1 MTPRALRRGLLTGAA
16 LVAVACGGQASTSSA
31 TNLSRTSARTAPT
44 RTAATGAT
52 TATTTAGDPA
62 APSAAAAGA
71 SDWLQF
77 GDDAQSS
84 GAGPADSGITAG
96 NARRLHLR
104 QVTIDGIADSA
115 AIALGGVEVGGARHD
130 VIVVT
135 TSYGKTIAI
144 DPSTGRRLWEFR
156 PAGVNSS
163 PGNPQV
169 TTASPAAD
177 PDRQSVY
184 SASPDGVIHKLSL
197 ATGHQVWS
205 RRITFDPRHEKIASS
220 LHVSGT
226 SVVAVTGGYIGDI
239 PPYDGHVVTID
250 RTSGRIAHVWNTECS
265 NRHELIRAS
274 SCGVTNT
281 NGDNA
286 IWGRAG
292 AVIEPGGG
300 RILVATGNGPF
311 DGRTSWGD
319 SVLELSPDAGVL
331 LHNWTPTNQA
341 HLDANDL
348 DLGSTSP
355 ALLPAFGGRRLALQ
369 GGKAGVMDLI
379 DLDRL
384 NGTTGG
390 AGRRLGGQ
398 VSQISSPGSAQVFT
412 QPAVWTSGGHSY
424 VFVADGSA
432 TAAYELVD
440 PAHPRLRRLWQKGS
454 AGTSPVVAGGL
465 LYVFDPGG
473 TLNILRPLSGA
484 VVRSLPAGSGHWN
497 SPIVTDGRVIEPTG
511 AYGSSATSS
520 VIDIWHVPGR

>member
-1 MTPRALRRGLLTGAA
+1 VTPRALRRGLVTGAA

-31 TNLSRTSARTAPT
+31 TSLSRTSAG
-44 RTAATGAT
+44 TAATRT
-52 TATTTAGDPA
+52 
-62 APSAAAAGA
+62 AAGA

-77 GDDAQSS
+77 GDDGHSS
-84 GAGPADSGITAG
+84 GAGPADSGITVG
-96 NARRLHLR
+96 NARRLRLR

-115 AIALGGVEVGGARHD
+115 AIALSGVEVGGVRHD

-144 DPSTGRRLWEFR
+144 DPGTGRRLWEFR

-169 TTASPAAD
+169 TTGSPAAD
-177 PDRQSVY
+177 PNRQFVY

-220 LHVSGT
+220 LHVSGAW
-226 SVVAVTGGYIGDI
+226 VVAVTGGYIGDT

-250 RTSGRIAHVWNTECS
+250 RASGRIVHVWNTECS

-274 SCGVTNT
+274 SCSVTNT

-292 AVIEPGGG
+292 AVIEPGSG

-319 SVLELSPDAGVL
+319 SVLELSADAGAL
-331 LHNWTPTNQA
+331 LHNWTPGNQA
-341 HLDANDL
+341 HLDATDT

-355 ALLPAFGGRRLALQ
+355 ALLPAFGRRRLALQ
-369 GGKAGVMDLI
+369 GGKAGVMDLL

-384 NGTTGG
+384 DGTTGG
-390 AGRRLGGQ
+390 ASGRLGGQ
-398 VSQISSPGSAQVFT
+398 VSEISAPGGAQVFT

-440 PAHPRLRRLWQKGS
+440 AAHPRLRQLWQKGN

-497 SPIVTDGRVIEPTG
+497 SPIVTGGRVIEPTG
-511 AYGSSATSS
+511 AYGSSSTSS
-520 VIDIWHVPGR
+520 VVDIWHLPGR